1 MQKTSA
7 PTENE
12 NWLHRYE
19 IKNYL
24 GWDMGI
30 NIPQYNNGY
39 IYQVMPKQHLKFDS
53 WKS

>member
-1 MQKTSA
+1 MDT
-7 PTENE
+7 
-12 NWLHRYE
+12 
-19 IKNYL
+19 
-24 GWDMGI
+24 